1 MDALRINEYVTQQSR
16 TMNLV
21 YQQRKGPADLN
32 QEIKMIEKKIRQ
44 CQKRIDEE
52 KRRKEDS
59 MPIDIQSSG
68 SRRITCRILK
78 KLSRGK

>member
-32 QEIKMIEKKIRQ
+32 QEIKM
-44 CQKRIDEE
+44 EE
-52 KRRKEDS
+52 VLAQG
-59 MPIDIQSSG
+59 MG
-68 SRRITCRILK
+68 CC
-78 KLSRGK
+78 KLVLH